1 MRFVER
7 PKRQPLINLVSLI
20 DILSIVLLFFVVTT
34 TFQREEPAVKIDLP
48 ESARAKPVRADVP
61 RIIYVTE
68 EEKVFLDDK
77 PVVPKELGR
86 LLKETLAKS
95 PETKIAL
102 KASKKAPFEII
113 LQVMDAAKVAGIVN
127 LPTFTVDAKSS
138 QSPQP

>member
-48 ESARAKPVRADVP
+48 QSANAKPVRADLP
-61 RIIYVTE
+61 RILYVTE
-68 EEKVFLDDK
+68 DEKVFLDDK
-77 PVVPKELGR
+77 PIEPTELGR
-86 LLKETLAKS
+86 LLKETLARS

-113 LQVMDAAKVAGIVN
+113 LKVMDAAKVAGIVN
-127 LPTFTVDAKSS
+127 LPTFTVEPKSS
-138 QSPQP
+138 QSQQP